1 MKKFEYKYLQ
11 VPKQGLFG
19 SNVDLEK
26 LIEQLN
32 VLGEKGWEAVASFEE
47 NQMQSG
53 DKYTTI
59 IVKREIQ

>member
-1 MKKFEYKYLQ
+1 
-11 VPKQGLFG
+11 VPKKGLFG

-47 NQMQSG
+47 NQMQAG